1 MSNKLRPQS
10 GIFDV
15 EGEIRQNGQ
24 PLVIRDQALVLSECA
39 VYATSL
45 IDGSTEPKVV
55 AIDTSVSP
63 AYDLTTG
70 LLKAKIMT
78 SLLSEEVLGVAVNNI
93 SLNNTGTLITRGI
106 INSTLTSS
114 SVGEPVYSTITGTL
128 STTLSSRRIGYTLT
142 TGANAK
148 IFVDIKAEN
157 LSYINDLVSGSSLN
171 PPGLVA
177 PYVGATAPSGWL
189 LCNGSSYD
197 STNPIYIPLFNV
209 IGNNYGGVLPL
220 FNVPDY
226 RGMFLRGT
234 GTHGTLTKA
243 AGGNFSGPSLH
254 SSELDQLQGH
264 WHDQFMIGQTA
275 GTGSG
280 SYAFDT
286 TQLAPTTNS
295 GRSAIRSPSTDS
307 TNGTPRTGNE
317 TRPVNYGVNYIIK
330 L

>member
-39 VYATSL
+39 IYATSL
-45 IDGSTEPKVV
+45 IDGSTEPKVI

-197 STNPIYIPLFNV
+197 STNPVYIPLFNV
-209 IGNNYGGVLPL
+209 IGNNYGGSSPL
-220 FNVPDY
+220 FNVPNY
-226 RGMFLRGT
+226 QGVFLRGI
-234 GTHGTLTKA
+234 GSQIISGV
-243 AGGNFSGPSLH
+243 NYSGPSLH
-254 SSELDQLQGH
+254 VAQPDMMQGH
-264 WHDQFMIGQTA
+264 KHDYSITNYNFAAG
-275 GTGSG
+275 GTGSYG
-280 SYAFDT
+280 PTNEVT
-286 TQLAPTTNS
+286 TQTT
-295 GRSAIRSPSTDS
+295 AITTDG